1 MLDIISVIMKVHGF
15 GMNVFQ
21 KIYWVIYI
29 YRKRDKYCF
38 KTRAFELYF
47 LHIVAMKCEALFPR
61 F

>member
-38 KTRAFELYF
+38 KTRAFEL
-47 LHIVAMKCEALFPR
+47 
-61 F
+61 